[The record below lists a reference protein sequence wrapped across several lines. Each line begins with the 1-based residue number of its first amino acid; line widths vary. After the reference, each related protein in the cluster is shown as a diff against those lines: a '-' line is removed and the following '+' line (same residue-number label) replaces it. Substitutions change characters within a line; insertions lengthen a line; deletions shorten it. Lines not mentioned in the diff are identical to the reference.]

1 MSCTLTQGHSPK
13 VCKTPSGVKRYLV
26 AEFDK
31 VTVGTIT
38 AGVCTSISLTSPYS
52 FYEYKQKSEVATWG
66 QVVTADAKNGT
77 YSVEQTVDM
86 QLLGLDALTQVE
98 LGNLVKNTVIVIAEQ
113 NDGTYWLLGRDYGM
127 DIATDTLESGVALG
141 DFQGNKVQLKARE
154 INRSVKVDSA
164 IIAGLL

>member
-1 MSCTLTQGHSPK
+1 MSCSLTQGHTPK
-13 VCKTPSGVKRYLV
+13 VCKTPSGIKRFLV
-26 AEFDK
+26 GEFDK
-31 VTVGTIT
+31 VTIGTIT
-38 AGVCTSISLTSPYS
+38 AGVVGTITVTSPFK

-98 LGNLVKNTVIVIAEQ
+98 LGKLVQNTVIVIAEQ
-113 NDGTYWLLGRDYGM
+113 NDGTYWLLGRDYGL
-127 DIATDTLESGVALG
+127 DVATDTLESGVALG
-141 DFQGNKVQLKARE
+141 DFQGNKLQLKGRE
-154 INRSVKVDSA
+154 INRSVKVDGT

>member
-1 MSCTLTQGHSPK
+1 MSCSLTQGHTPK
-13 VCKTPSGVKRYLV
+13 VCKTPSGVKRYLI

-38 AGVCTSISLTSPYS
+38 AGVAQTISVTSPFK

-66 QVVTADAKNGT
+66 QVVTSDAKNGT
-77 YSVEQTVDM
+77 YSVEQTVDLQM
-86 QLLGLDALTQVE
+86 LGLDALTQVE

-127 DIATDTLESGVALG
+127 DVATDTLESGVALG

-154 INRSVKVDSA
+154 INRSVKVLDS

>member
-1 MSCTLTQGHSPK
+1 MSCSLTQGHTPK
-13 VCKTPSGVKRYLV
+13 VCKTPSGVKRYLI

-38 AGVCTSISLTSPYS
+38 AGVVQTISVTSPYV

-66 QVVTADAKNGT
+66 QVVTSDAKNGT
-77 YSVEQTVDM
+77 YSVEQTVDL

-127 DIATDTLESGVALG
+127 DVATDTLESGVALG

-154 INRSVKVDSA
+154 INRSVKVLDS

>member
-1 MSCTLTQGHSPK
+1 MSCSLTQGHTPK
-13 VCKTPSGVKRYLV
+13 VCKTPSGVKRYLI

-38 AGVCTSISLTSPYS
+38 AGVVQTISVISPYN

-66 QVVTADAKNGT
+66 QVVTSDAKNGT
-77 YSVEQTVDM
+77 YSVEQTVDL

-127 DIATDTLESGVALG
+127 DVATDTLESGVALG

-154 INRSVKVDSA
+154 INRSVKVLDS

>member
-1 MSCTLTQGHSPK
+1 
-13 VCKTPSGVKRYLV
+13 
-26 AEFDK
+26 
-31 VTVGTIT
+31 
-38 AGVCTSISLTSPYS
+38 
-52 FYEYKQKSEVATWG
+52 
-66 QVVTADAKNGT
+66 
-77 YSVEQTVDM
+77 M
-86 QLLGLDALTQVE
+86 QLLGIDALTQVE

-113 NDGTYWLLGRDYGM
+113 NDGSYWLLGRDYGM